1 MRALYYTPQGTTQ
14 ELPDST
20 QGDGK
25 SLDTTKTTIRK
36 HGSGLVLDTAFPTPQ
51 PSTHQYLLKVTAAAF
66 CHDEIRLASALN
78 PHKTTP
84 QIPLHSLCGTVIS
97 TPAEDMHR
105 DEGPR
110 FRIGDAVFGLLSYTR
125 DGGAADYAV
134 ACEDELALKPANITA
149 AEAAALALP
158 ALTAWQALFRYA
170 GLDPDVPGGLDEDG
184 DAGGNGT
191 GRWTWHESRRET
203 LASDPVYGF
212 GKFTGHG
219 SGVRDGNA
227 VGGDGRNEF
236 HRSVVDS
243 NHNEQRGSLGG
254 DLAGGGG
261 GSTSGTQANTAV
273 EGENG
278 RWVWHWNRRGTILA
292 RNGAKDD
299 PMPPAPGSVYGAASG
314 ADYGRVGSTQPRNPD
329 MQRRKTLQNLTS
341 SNARRGS
348 LFSLMNGHRES
359 QSANH
364 NGNANG
370 TKRRHTLLDLIHSN
384 GNRNG
389 QSRGSI
395 VRSISGSINATRQN
409 QDPSIRILVTNARD
423 NEVGRIAVQL
433 LRAKPLFPP
442 TVRPWICVTCTEAEE
457 AIITQEWDV
466 DGVIVIPHL
475 PLPAE
480 CDIGGTFKRQRWLPV
495 DIVLDCTGG
504 EVFRQV
510 HASRV
515 IKNYGAVMTVVE
527 ARSAD
532 QPLGRAERD
541 ILGHRKR
548 GIKTRFVPPN
558 PDGDAMARIV
568 NLVENNLVRG
578 REDTVVDLERAVD
591 LLAGKAAGTAGSRRG
606 EMMVVRLDTGP
617 ARRTPGSPRIIPGK
631 SPLAA
636 PGLNPMRTSRSLGSS
651 PRQISVNV

>member
-1 MRALYYTPQGTTQ
+1 
-14 ELPDST
+14 
-20 QGDGK
+20 
-25 SLDTTKTTIRK
+25 
-36 HGSGLVLDTAFPTPQ
+36 
-51 PSTHQYLLKVTAAAF
+51 
-66 CHDEIRLASALN
+66 
-78 PHKTTP
+78 
-84 QIPLHSLCGTVIS
+84 
-97 TPAEDMHR
+97 
-105 DEGPR
+105 
-110 FRIGDAVFGLLSYTR
+110 
-125 DGGAADYAV
+125 
-134 ACEDELALKPANITA
+134 
-149 AEAAALALP
+149 
-158 ALTAWQALFRYA
+158 
-170 GLDPDVPGGLDEDG
+170 
-184 DAGGNGT
+184 
-191 GRWTWHESRRET
+191 
-203 LASDPVYGF
+203 
-212 GKFTGHG
+212 
-219 SGVRDGNA
+219 
-227 VGGDGRNEF
+227 
-236 HRSVVDS
+236 
-243 NHNEQRGSLGG
+243 
-254 DLAGGGG
+254 
-261 GSTSGTQANTAV
+261 
-273 EGENG
+273 
-278 RWVWHWNRRGTILA
+278 
-292 RNGAKDD
+292 
-299 PMPPAPGSVYGAASG
+299 
-314 ADYGRVGSTQPRNPD
+314 
-329 MQRRKTLQNLTS
+329 
-341 SNARRGS
+341 
-348 LFSLMNGHRES
+348 
-359 QSANH
+359 
-364 NGNANG
+364 
-370 TKRRHTLLDLIHSN
+370 
-384 GNRNG
+384 
-389 QSRGSI
+389 
-395 VRSISGSINATRQN
+395 
-409 QDPSIRILVTNARD
+409 
-423 NEVGRIAVQL
+423 
-433 LRAKPLFPP
+433 
-442 TVRPWICVTCTEAEE
+442 VTCTEAEE